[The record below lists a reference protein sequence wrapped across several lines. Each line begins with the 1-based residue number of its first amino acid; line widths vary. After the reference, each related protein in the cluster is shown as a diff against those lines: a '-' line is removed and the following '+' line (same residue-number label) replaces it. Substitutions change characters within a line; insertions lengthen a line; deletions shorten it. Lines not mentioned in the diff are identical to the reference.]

1 MSLTI
6 RPAETSDLP
15 QIVAL
20 MNIAYRG
27 TGAQAGWTSE
37 ESYIDGDRTTGAALT
52 MQLATQPDGLFLVT
66 PAERHTPIVGCVWL
80 EPLAEKTWY
89 LGSLTVDPTSQN
101 SGLGRKLLE
110 SAEQWAID
118 RGALKMQMTVINIR
132 DTLIAWY
139 ERRGYALTGEVRP
152 FPYGDNRF
160 GDPRRND
167 LAFVVLEKVLT
178 HVSPW
183 HASPR

>member
-1 MSLTI
+1 MSLTV
-6 RPAETSDLP
+6 RPAETPDLP
-15 QIVAL
+15 QVVAL

-27 TGAQAGWTSE
+27 TAAQAGWTSE
-37 ESYIDGDRTTGAALT
+37 ESYIDGDRTSEAALT
-52 MQLATQPDGLFLVT
+52 VQLATQPDGFLLVT
-66 PAERHTPIVGCVWL
+66 PAEHHNSIVGCVWL
-80 EPLAEKTWY
+80 EPLTEKIWY
-89 LGSLTVDPTSQN
+89 LGSLTVDPTLQN
-101 SGLGRKLLE
+101 AGVGRKLLE

-139 ERRGYALTGEVRP
+139 ERRGYTLTGEVRP

-167 LAFVVLEKVLT
+167 LAFVVLEKILT
-178 HVSPW
+178 HISL
-183 HASPR
+183 